1 MTTLGVRQPESLGV
15 FAGMA
20 RNLVGA
26 SIHSSADKKSL
37 AGVFPS
43 PARLNPQF
51 SQPKVRRNYSRNLFS
66 HQNSAV
72 RKLYLENTSA
82 GFTECSRGATKG
94 DASFDMLMTAANEG
108 RCLFAAKDCS
118 AAGRCRV
125 AGCRKSEQQKNLA
138 GVFPSPAR
146 FNPQFSQP
154 KVRRNTMKSSLSSLS
169 S

>member
-1 MTTLGVRQPESLGV
+1 MLVLISRDGTCKVWDCKLGDEVGTYDCKTL
-15 FAGMA
+15 
-20 RNLVGA
+20 
-26 SIHSSADKKSL
+26 
-37 AGVFPS
+37 
-43 PARLNPQF
+43 PQDLHW
-51 SQPKVRRNYSRNLFS
+51 NYSGNLFS

-94 DASFDMLMTAANEG
+94 DASFDMLMTAANKG

-125 AGCRKSEQQKNLA
+125 AGFQRPLNSKKNLA

>member
-1 MTTLGVRQPESLGV
+1 MTTLGVRQPESFGV

-20 RNLVGA
+20 RNHVGA

-125 AGCRKSEQQKNLA
+125 AGCRKSEQQKKTSQAFSRRPRGSTLNFLNL
-138 GVFPSPAR
+138 
-146 FNPQFSQP
+146 
-154 KVRRNTMKSSLSSLS
+154 KSGETR
-169 S
+169 

>member
-1 MTTLGVRQPESLGV
+1 MTTRGGGSRRVLGCLQEWPAMTSEPV
-15 FAGMA
+15 FTNAQT
-20 RNLVGA
+20 
-26 SIHSSADKKSL
+26 KKSL

-51 SQPKVRRNYSRNLFS
+51 SQPKVRRNYSGNLFS

-94 DASFDMLMTAANEG
+94 DASFDMLMTAANKG
-108 RCLFAAKDCS
+108 RRLFAAKDCS

-125 AGCRKSEQQKNLA
+125 TGFQRPLNSKKTSQAFSRRPRGSTLNFLNLKSGEI
-138 GVFPSPAR
+138 R
-146 FNPQFSQP
+146 
-154 KVRRNTMKSSLSSLS
+154 
-169 S
+169 

>member
-1 MTTLGVRQPESLGV
+1 MTTLGGGSRRVWGCLQEWLAISSEPV
-15 FAGMA
+15 FT
-20 RNLVGA
+20 
-26 SIHSSADKKSL
+26 HPQTKKSL

-51 SQPKVRRNYSRNLFS
+51 SQPKVRRNYSGNLFS

-108 RCLFAAKDCS
+108 RRLFAAKDCS

-125 AGCRKSEQQKNLA
+125 TGFQRPFEQQKKTSQAFSRRPRGSTLNFLNL
-138 GVFPSPAR
+138 
-146 FNPQFSQP
+146 
-154 KVRRNTMKSSLSSLS
+154 KSGET
-169 S
+169 